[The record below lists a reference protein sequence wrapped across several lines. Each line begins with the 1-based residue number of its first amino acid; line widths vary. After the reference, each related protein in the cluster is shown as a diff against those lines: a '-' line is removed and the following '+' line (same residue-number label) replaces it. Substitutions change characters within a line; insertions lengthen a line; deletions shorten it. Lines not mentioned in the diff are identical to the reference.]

1 MLGIV
6 IFISLVLIA
15 CNALYETDEINK
27 KTNVVESKLNN
38 TEVNRTINK

>member
-15 CNALYETDEINK
+15 CNAFYETEGIDEKTTGVKSRSNK
-27 KTNVVESKLNN
+27 
-38 TEVNRTINK
+38 